1 MQSILAQKQMG
12 IRDRCNCIGTC
23 KTSICQL
30 PYIQIDLGATNILGL
45 IDSGSTRS
53 IISQQLAT
61 VLANHNLIRRSQNVN
76 IKCATANKQN
86 LNISRSITVKLKIKN
101 FTWYVPLLVAEVLG
115 QNLILGAD
123 FISKTGLIL
132 DIYAKQYFFRF
143 DRTRKYQFDSELNNS
158 CLLYTSRCV

>member
-1 MQSILAQKQMG
+1 ME
-12 IRDRCNCIGTC
+12 
-23 KTSICQL
+23 QL
-30 PYIQIDLGATNILGL
+30 KNLGL

-53 IISQQLAT
+53 LISQQLAT
-61 VLANHNLIRRSQNVN
+61 VLAKHNLIRRSQNVN

-86 LNISRSITVKLKIKN
+86 LMISRSITVKLKIKN
-101 FTWYVPLLVAEVLG
+101 LTWYVPLLVAEVLG

-158 CLLYTSRCV
+158 ENCETSTTHLEHHESSLSHLKGNEPVSYTHLDVYKRQV